1 MSISEMHFADSSSL
15 ENLVMPSALR
25 DRVAVVTGS
34 TGLLGRQHCLALA
47 NAGAHVVV
55 TDLDLAACTR
65 VADELRVEYGVD
77 ALGIA
82 ADITQHGELIALRD
96 RILDRFGKLDV
107 LVNNAA
113 LNDKVEGRDAS
124 VPVPFEQFPLEQWKR
139 AVDVNLTGTF
149 LCCQVFGELMASG
162 RSGSIIN
169 VASTYGMVGPDQRI
183 YRDDKGRQTLFKSP
197 AYSAT
202 KAAVIGLTKYLAAY
216 YGPAGVRVNTLSP
229 GGVKTTQDEWFV
241 SNYSERTPLG
251 RMATPED
258 YRGDIVYL
266 ASDASSYVTGTNLIV
281 DGGWTAW

>member
-1 MSISEMHFADSSSL
+1 
-15 ENLVMPSALR
+15 
-25 DRVAVVTGS
+25 
-34 TGLLGRQHCLALA
+34 
-47 NAGAHVVV
+47 VVV
-55 TDLDLAACTR
+55 TDLNPDACTR
-65 VADELRVEYGVD
+65 VADELRSEYDVD

-82 ADITQHGELIALRD
+82 ADITQHGELTVLRD

-124 VPVPFEQFPLEQWKR
+124 APVSFEKFPLEQWKR

-169 VASTYGMVGPDQRI
+169 VASTYGIVGPDQRI
-183 YRDDKGRQTLFKSP
+183 YRDDQGRQTLFKSP

-202 KAAVIGLTKYLAAY
+202 KAAIIGLTKYLAAY
-216 YGPAGVRVNTLSP
+216 YGPTGVRVNTLSP

-258 YRGDIVYL
+258 YRGAIVYL

>member
-34 TGLLGRQHCLALA
+34 TGLLGKQHCLALA
-47 NAGAHVVV
+47 QAGAHVVV
-55 TDLDLAACTR
+55 TDLNPDACTQ
-65 VADELRVEYGVD
+65 VADELRAEYDVV

-82 ADITQHGELIALRD
+82 ADITQHGELTVLRD

-124 VPVPFEQFPLEQWKR
+124 APVSFEQFPLEQWKR

-169 VASTYGMVGPDQRI
+169 VASTYGIVGPDQRI
-183 YRDDKGRQTLFKSP
+183 YRDDQGRQTLFKSP

-202 KAAVIGLTKYLAAY
+202 KAAIIGLTKYLAAY
-216 YGPAGVRVNTLSP
+216 YGPTGVRVNTLSP

-251 RMATPED
+251 RMASPED
-258 YRGDIVYL
+258 YRGAIVYL

>member
-258 YRGDIVYL
+258 YRGAIVYL